1 MDGSFVRRLGKSDDP
16 GRAYAI
22 AESIVEMAHRLQLK
36 VVAESVETTQQLDD
50 LVRMRCDTAQGYFF
64 SRSLHPDQITAL
76 LERQAT
82 VHADQ
87 LAVAA

>member
-1 MDGSFVRRLGKSDDP
+1 
-16 GRAYAI
+16 
-22 AESIVEMAHRLQLK
+22 MAHRLQLK

-64 SRSLHPDQITAL
+64 NRSLHPDQITAL